1 MIVLEPPAPV
11 GSAPLPYST
20 KVDPPAV
27 VTESG
32 WLDPSQGG
40 SKLLIAQICGE
51 GAAFLS
57 GIKVT
62 PCGEPKV
69 KPGASLAETSAVNL
83 PVFSSTW
90 PKAPKEA
97 TDA

>member
-1 MIVLEPPAPV
+1 MLDPPAPV
-11 GSAPLPYST
+11 ESAPLPYST
-20 KVDPPAV
+20 KVKPSPVA
-27 VTESG
+27 TESG
-32 WLDPSQGG
+32 WLDPSIGAWNV
-40 SKLLIAQICGE
+40 LIAPICGD

-57 GIKVT
+57 GMKVT

-90 PKAPKEA
+90 PKAPKAPTEA
-97 TDA
+97 